1 MPFDVR
7 DFTGALPGGRAAGG
21 RSRALVAAWLF
32 GICGMILVM
41 VVLGG
46 ATRLTGSGL
55 SIMEWEPLRGALP
68 PLNHA
73 EWDKVFRLYQ
83 QTPQYRLLHRG
94 MDLAGFRQIFW
105 LEWVHRQWGRL
116 IGIAFFVPLLWFWIT
131 GRIGRQLRVA
141 LPIIFVLGGL
151 QGAIGWFMVAS
162 GFRPD
167 SIAVAPLRLTI
178 HLCMALVLY
187 TAILWTAL
195 GLIRPRP
202 DRYEGGGPVR
212 AAAIVLCALV
222 AVTIVAG
229 SLVAGTHAGFEY
241 NTFPLMEGRLIPANY
256 DRLSPFIRNLMQN
269 LAAVQFDHRVLATL
283 TAVAAA
289 FLAGMGL
296 IWRIPRVALGAIF
309 VLIGLVAA
317 QYALGVATLLFVVPV
332 PLGVAHQFTGVLV
345 LTAAIVA
352 LHSLRR
358 DRQRAYPRWRV
369 AA

>member
-7 DFTGALPGGRAAGG
+7 DFAGALPGGRAAGS

-41 VVLGG
+41 IVLGG

-73 EWDKVFRLYQ
+73 EWEDVFRLYQ
-83 QTPQYRLLHRG
+83 QTPQYRLLHQG
-94 MDLAGFRQIFW
+94 MDLDGFRQIFW

-141 LPIIFVLGGL
+141 LPIIFLLGGL
-151 QGAIGWFMVAS
+151 QGAIGWFMVES
-162 GFRPD
+162 GLRPE

-178 HLCMALVLY
+178 HLCMALILY
-187 TAILWTAL
+187 AAVLWTGL
-195 GLIRPRP
+195 GLLRPQP
-202 DRYEGGGPVR
+202 EQYNGGGPVR

-229 SLVAGTHAGFEY
+229 SLVAGTYAGFVY

-256 DRLSPFIRNLMQN
+256 DRLSPFVRNLTQN

-283 TAVAAA
+283 TGVTAAIM
-289 FLAGMGL
+289 LVLGL
-296 IWRIPRVALGAIF
+296 VCRIPRSARVSVFAAAA
-309 VLIGLVAA
+309 LVAV
-317 QYALGVATLLFVVPV
+317 QYALGVATLLLVVPV

-345 LTAAIVA
+345 LSAAIVA
-352 LHSLRR
+352 LHTLRR
-358 DRQRAYPRWRV
+358 DRQLAYPRWRV
-369 AA
+369 PA